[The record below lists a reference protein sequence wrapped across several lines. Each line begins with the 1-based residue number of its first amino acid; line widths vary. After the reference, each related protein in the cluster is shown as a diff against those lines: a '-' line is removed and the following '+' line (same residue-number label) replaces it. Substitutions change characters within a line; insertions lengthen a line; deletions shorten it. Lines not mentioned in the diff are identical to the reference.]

1 VVGLHFFPLARLF
14 DQWQY
19 RWTAASLTVVAVVGV
34 VVAVAGS
41 TDETVRVVVGAGA
54 AVVLWLSSFHVA
66 VRG

>member
-1 VVGLHFFPLARLF
+1 
-14 DQWQY
+14 
-19 RWTAASLTVVAVVGV
+19 